1 MNHYRALAINDMQ
14 DISGGNA
21 AGNAVIGGLGGLK
34 TGIKFC
40 KIPHSVL
47 KGVCIAGFTAGG
59 AYLAYKAN

>member
-1 MNHYRALAINDMQ
+1 MDHYRALAINDMQ

-34 TGIKFC
+34 TGITFC
-40 KIPHSVL
+40 KIPHLVQ

-59 AYLAYKAN
+59 AYLAYKVN